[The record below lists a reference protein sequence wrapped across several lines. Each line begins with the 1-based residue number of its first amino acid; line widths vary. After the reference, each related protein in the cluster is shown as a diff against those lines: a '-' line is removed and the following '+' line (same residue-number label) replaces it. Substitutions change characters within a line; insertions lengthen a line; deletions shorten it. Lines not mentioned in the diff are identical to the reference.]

1 MKIDLKDYLEEPS
14 QLERQVRV
22 EGWFP
27 EGKQWTDSVP
37 EVCAIVST
45 NLSLSGGGPMVL
57 NHTKY
62 NQKNLKN
69 SQVCTTFNCTEGLKS
84 QIFTKSVAFA
94 LAGSLWF
101 ANYHY
106 HRHQTYSIIW
116 KPLRKGVLSFV
127 AI

>member
-1 MKIDLKDYLEEPS
+1 MKDYLEEPC

-57 NHTKY
+57 HHTKY
-62 NQKNLKN
+62 KQKNLKN
-69 SQVCTTFNCTEGLKS
+69 PSLHSKS
-84 QIFTKSVAFA
+84 QLSNFYKECGIYLGRLA
-94 LAGSLWF
+94 LVC
-101 ANYHY
+101 
-106 HRHQTYSIIW
+106 Q
-116 KPLRKGVLSFV
+116 LS
-127 AI
+127 